1 MARSLLLLPLL
12 LLLLLLLL
20 LRPAECKQCYTYHM
34 QVGDTCANKLPTDS
48 CWAAAKLGFCAM
60 QDALQ
65 SSYALNV
72 TQVSWRWQ
80 SGFDCIGCC
89 RYCC

>member
-1 MARSLLLLPLL
+1 
-12 LLLLLLLL
+12 
-20 LRPAECKQCYTYHM
+20 M
-34 QVGDTCANKLPTDS
+34 QAGDTCASKLPSDS

-72 TQVSWRWQ
+72 SQVS
-80 SGFDCIGCC
+80 CLLKCAA
-89 RYCC
+89 